1 MKNPLSYLKFLML
14 PILFSVSFICSFYLT
29 IIFFLILMI
38 NEAINGKSNPTLK
51 EDFSSFIQKVSDFPQ
66 EMLFP
71 SEKKEF
77 EWSE

>member
-1 MKNPLSYLKFLML
+1 
-14 PILFSVSFICSFYLT
+14 
-29 IIFFLILMI
+29 MI